1 MQDQE
6 FPEIEAKLK
15 KAADWRPQSEMP
27 AGLERRAL
35 LPQRRP
41 PLRPIGMTR
50 PRSVLLTTALAGAVC
65 MVVMARLD
73 RPVVTPSSVVSAG
86 PTPTANPST
95 QTERQGM
102 ESSEP
107 VPMNQASPPQSPP
120 KVRRE
125 SPKQPEPPAR
135 QRPVLTRQ
143 RRESPVT
150 RRLPVAV
157 DTATDSVR
165 SGIRVAVESPA
176 YTPAYYAQPSED
188 GQSVTY
194 TPVAVALDDPD
205 VIYSET
211 KQEN

>member
-6 FPEIEAKLK
+6 IPEIEARLK
-15 KAADWRPQSEMP
+15 RAADWRPQTEMP
-27 AGLERRAL
+27 VGLERRAL
-35 LPQRRP
+35 LRLRRP

-50 PRSVLLTTALAGAVC
+50 PRGVLLTTALAGAVC

-73 RPVVTPSSVVSAG
+73 RPVVTPSSTVASA
-86 PTPTANPST
+86 PTPEPTTSETT
-95 QTERQGM
+95 QSQGTVRPRPAQPDL
-102 ESSEP
+102 S
-107 VPMNQASPPQSPP
+107 SPP
-120 KVRRE
+120 KSPLRVRRE
-125 SPKQPEPPAR
+125 LPKQSEQSPR
-135 QRPVLTRQ
+135 QRPALTRQ
-143 RRESPVT
+143 RRESPLT

-165 SGIRVAVESPA
+165 SGMRVAVESPT

-188 GQSVTY
+188 GQTVTY